1 MRSIPKAH
9 ELKTH
14 TGQYSLILLQ
24 GIDHMN
30 KPENRRIPCGSSH
43 GSGTAESVAKLYGI
57 LANGGKYGEQQVLS
71 PETISALEEVAMTG
85 VDQMLGV
92 KVQRGMG
99 SWLIPVVVND
109 DFDKVRIALTMV
121 MTLTYI

>member
-1 MRSIPKAH
+1 MDQC
-9 ELKTH
+9 LC
-14 TGQYSLILLQ
+14 ILQ
-24 GIDHMN
+24 RVDDMN

-57 LANGGKYGEQQVLS
+57 LANGGKYGDQQVLS

-109 DFDKVRIALTMV
+109 NFDKVRIASTMIR
-121 MTLTYI
+121 TLTHTK